1 MKKVLYLLFI
11 LSICF
16 YACDSGDD
24 SNNEVIDPTPE
35 QPVKVKSNTTI
46 SDLKDLL
53 GSNKFISITEDKVI
67 EGKVI
72 SDDYEKNIYESI
84 VINDTKADADFSG
97 IEILLADEELG
108 RSFKIGQKVLVKC
121 KGLSLGENTLGAST
135 YEANGKTILR
145 AIDRNSISD
154 FVVKTDDILS
164 VESNL
169 TAISDINDDMI
180 LSLIKLDAVQFID
193 AELEKNFGDDTAD
206 ATRTLI
212 DKDGNTLALNIRK
225 TADFRDAKI
234 PTGNGSVMGILT
246 KVNDTYELLIR
257 SLSDVVLTGE
267 RVGGDDNGGDNNTGE
282 DHANYLSP
290 EVGSNGKIIVKYTPK
305 DYVSQVSEGQHMM
318 SVRIPDNYYTSAS
331 SLSGAELRAKLKSII
346 NTGAKK
352 LPYTSSSTDVW
363 DMCEA
368 GDQNPDNASQ
378 VWQIYKEQ
386 GISKSAHVSG
396 STGWNREHTWA
407 KSHGDFGTS
416 QGPGTDGHHL
426 RASDARENSNRSN
439 LDFANVNGPRTKNGS
454 FYEPPLS
461 AKGDVARS
469 IFYMAVRYGFTVD
482 ELGGQGKAARHGKL
496 SDLLKW
502 NELDPVDPYEIRRN
516 NVIYGIQNNRN
527 PFIDHPELVKYI
539 FGDKKTAVWKN

>member
-1 MKKVLYLLFI
+1 MRKALYLLF
-11 LSICF
+11 LLTASF
-16 YACDSGDD
+16 SACDSGSD
-24 SNNEVIDPTPE
+24 SIKETIDPI
-35 QPVKVKSNTTI
+35 PVVPVELVSNTTI
-46 SDLKDLL
+46 SDLKDLI
-53 GSNKFISITEDKVI
+53 GSEGFLSITQDLVI

-84 VINDTKADADFSG
+84 VINDTKANADFSG
-97 IEILLADEELG
+97 IEILLASEELG
-108 RSFKIGQKVLVKC
+108 RSFKLGQKILVKC
-121 KGLSLGENTLGAST
+121 KGLILGDNVLGANTLV
-135 YEANGKTILR
+135 ENGKKTVT
-145 AIDRNSISD
+145 AIERNSIFD
-154 FVVKTDDILS
+154 FIVKADDILS
-164 VESNL
+164 VESKL
-169 TAISDINDDMI
+169 TAISNINDDMI
-180 LSLIKLDAVQFID
+180 LSLIKVNAVQFID
-193 AELEKNFGDDTAD
+193 ADLEKNFGDANAD
-206 ATRTLI
+206 VIRTLT
-212 DKDGNTLALNIRK
+212 DKDKNTLSLNIRK
-225 TADFRDAKI
+225 TADFGDTKI
-234 PTGNGSVMGILT
+234 PAGNGSVMGILT
-246 KVNDTYELLIR
+246 KVNGTYELVIR
-257 SLSDVVLTGE
+257 GLSDVVLDGQ
-267 RVGGDDNGGDNNTGE
+267 RVDGDDNGGSQSGN
-282 DHANYLSP
+282 DHENFLTP
-290 EVGSNGKIIVKYTPK
+290 EVDVNGKIIVKYTPK
-305 DYVSQVSEGQHMM
+305 DYVSQISEGQHMM

-331 SLSGAELRAKLKSII
+331 TLSGAQLRSQIQSII
-346 NTGAKK
+346 SSGVKK

-396 STGWNREHTWA
+396 STGWNREHVWA

-416 QGPGTDGHHL
+416 AGPGTDGHHL
-426 RASDARENSNRSN
+426 RASDAKENGNRAA
-439 LDFANVNGPRTKNGS
+439 LDFANVNGPRTKNAT

-482 ELGGQGKAARHGKL
+482 ELGGQGKAERHGKL
-496 SDLLKW
+496 ADLLKW